1 MKRLPV
7 IATAAGL
14 LLALL
19 PLPAVHADPERPDE
33 PPAYDEYVAL
43 GDSYTAGPL
52 IPEIRNDPLGCVR
65 STHNYPARLAA
76 YLDVG
81 RYVDVSCSGAR
92 TKHLRTPQATS
103 SGTNAPQ
110 LDALGPETDLVT
122 LGIGGNDF
130 GLFGSLLDK
139 CPKLAKKHPNGAPCR
154 KWFNRSGVDVK
165 KRDARRIGG
174 HVERGIRRIHNRAPH
189 ARIVVVG
196 YLRIV
201 PVGERYCRKRVPFAK
216 GDYAW
221 ANSVEH
227 TLNMSIRAAAKARG
241 ATFVGMYPASRGHTA
256 CAPKHRAWVNGQYTD
271 LLRAASYH
279 PFGRGM
285 RGIARQ
291 VFRRI
296 TGDEPPASSVSRY
309 RGRTLEPRDLETYPT
324 LMRAL
329 TTHRT
334 PGGGRP

>member
-1 MKRLPV
+1 MKRVPV
-7 IATAAGL
+7 IATLTGL

-19 PLPAVHADPERPDE
+19 PLSAVRAEPE
-33 PPAYDEYVAL
+33 PPGAAPTYGEYVAL

-76 YLDVG
+76 FLDVD
-81 RYVDVSCSGAR
+81 RYADVSCSGAR
-92 TKHLRTPQATS
+92 AKHLRTPQPTE

-110 LDALGPETDLVT
+110 LDALGPDTDLVT

-130 GLFGSLLDK
+130 GLFGSLIER
-139 CPKLAKKHPNGAPCR
+139 CTALAQRNPRGAPCR
-154 KWFNRSGVDVK
+154 RWFNRTGVDVK
-165 KRDARRIGG
+165 KRDARRIGVR
-174 HVERGIRRIHNRAPH
+174 VERGIRRIHRRAPH

-221 ANSVEH
+221 ANGVEH
-227 TLNMSIRAAAKARG
+227 TLNMAIRDAARSRG

-256 CAPKHRAWVNGQYTD
+256 CAPGSRAWVNGQHTD
-271 LLRAASYH
+271 LLRAAAYH
-279 PFGRGM
+279 PFARGM

-291 VFRRI
+291 AYRRI
-296 TGDEPPASSVSRY
+296 TGDEPSPTTVPPY
-309 RGRTLEPRDLETYPT
+309 RGRTLAPRDLDTYPH

-329 TTHRT
+329 TTDRAHD
-334 PGGGRP
+334 PGRP